1 MTGPCR
7 HSRREAGI
15 SEITQTDA
23 GYKRREVLCRETV
36 WGSERSRGLGRPDLE
51 LGGGGRVAE
60 EVTFH
65 LTPEGWAGVSL
76 WMGEGPGHSRP
87 RDHVC
92 KRPEVGKGS
101 AASEELRRVH
111 VTCI

>member
-1 MTGPCR
+1 M
-7 HSRREAGI
+7 
-15 SEITQTDA
+15 
-23 GYKRREVLCRETV
+23 
-36 WGSERSRGLGRPDLE
+36 
-51 LGGGGRVAE
+51 AE

-92 KRPEVGKGS
+92 KRPEVGKVS

-111 VTCI
+111 VTCV